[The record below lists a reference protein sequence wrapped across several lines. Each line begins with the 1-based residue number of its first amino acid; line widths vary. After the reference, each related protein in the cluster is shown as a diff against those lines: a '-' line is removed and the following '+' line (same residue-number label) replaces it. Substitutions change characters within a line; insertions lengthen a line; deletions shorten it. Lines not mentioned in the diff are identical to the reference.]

1 MDNRFYENKYKKFK
15 YIAGVDEVGR
25 GPLFGPVV
33 AAAVILPKDFSLEG
47 LRDSKKVSKKN
58 REKYAEI
65 IKKEAIAYNIA
76 VIDVDIINKVNIY
89 EATKIAMMHAIEGL
103 KVKPDVVLI
112 DAMKLDI
119 DILTESIIKGD
130 DKSITI
136 SAASVIAKVYRDNL
150 MLKYDVLYPEY
161 DFKNNMGYGTKKHL
175 EAIKK
180 YGVTK
185 YHRSDYA
192 PVRKWL
198 EEHDGKITR

>member
-185 YHRSDYA
+185 YHRHDYA